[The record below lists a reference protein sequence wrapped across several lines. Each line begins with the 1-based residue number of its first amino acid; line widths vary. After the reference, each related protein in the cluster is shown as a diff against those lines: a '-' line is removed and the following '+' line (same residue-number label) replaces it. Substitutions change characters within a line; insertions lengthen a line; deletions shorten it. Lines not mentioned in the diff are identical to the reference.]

1 MTRKIFLGIIAA
13 LIIVIS
19 VMSIKKPVAQTAI
32 PETAVQNQ
40 ATDSTVQ
47 QTDLSQNNTTAT
59 KQEQVATPTTIPSA
73 PASTGYT
80 TQSVALHNSASSCY
94 TIVNGNVYD
103 MTNWISQHPGG
114 RGAIKAMCGIDASAM
129 FNNQHGGQGG
139 PERILASYKL
149 GALN

>member
-1 MTRKIFLGIIAA
+1 MTRKITLGIIAA

-19 VMSIKKPVAQTAI
+19 IISIKGNKPA
-32 PETAVQNQ
+32 
-40 ATDSTVQ
+40 
-47 QTDLSQNNTTAT
+47 
-59 KQEQVATPTTIPSA
+59 A
-73 PASTGYT
+73 PAT
-80 TQSVALHNSASSCY
+80 TNEAASSEAASSQPLELTVDEVAKHNSASSCY

-114 RGAIKAMCGIDASAM
+114 QRAIKSMCGIDASAM